1 MPNRIL
7 VFLSSILG
15 KFPAGFG
22 RDFLFLAQIL
32 FSKKSRLV
40 SSLVFF
46 AKYIVSLPL

>member
-15 KFPAGFG
+15 KFPADFG
-22 RDFLFLAQIL
+22 GEFLFRGKRFGCQ
-32 FSKKSRLV
+32 
-40 SSLVFF
+40 LVFF

>member
-15 KFPAGFG
+15 KFPAVFG
-22 RDFLFLAQIL
+22 GDFFFNPNFIFIEKRFGCQ
-32 FSKKSRLV
+32 
-40 SSLVFF
+40 LVFF